1 VTNQA
6 VQFQNNSGVSR
17 QQYGGGLV
25 CNGSVLTVSPYY
37 LGNEVKPYDEESY
50 NINQN
55 WGVQMTF
62 MIPLQGDTVRLCK
75 KLAKQRLLKEE
86 LNFELV
92 RIDNCTRFMQ
102 RGFALKPGSRVANI
116 CSDVVPIAALIE
128 KEKNESTKKK

>member
-1 VTNQA
+1 M
-6 VQFQNNSGVSR
+6 QFQNNSGVSR

-55 WGVQMTF
+55 WGLQMTF
-62 MIPLQGDTVRLCK
+62 MIPLQGDMVRLCK
-75 KLAKQRLLKEE
+75 NLAKKRLEKER
-86 LNFELV
+86 LNYELV

-102 RGFALKPGSRVANI
+102 RGFTILPGSRFESI

-128 KEKNESTKKK
+128 AEQEQLTKQNEYTQ